1 MTGRGFYAII
11 TSIMD
16 GKTSGFSI
24 EGILLL
30 LGLEKRTGELVMESG
45 NNIGSMLFHEG
56 KILQAFS
63 PYTRALGDLLVDD
76 GVLTDT
82 ELIEVLKLQK
92 SEPDR
97 PVGSMLMRAGKVGFE
112 IVEMMVHEQIRQA
125 VSVFSKWNEIC
136 FSFIDKDIQ
145 PFDTIHLTVH
155 EFVNPETLE
164 SALDSLKRMITLKS
178 EQAPAQPSQQ

>member
-1 MTGRGFYAII
+1 
-11 TSIMD
+11 MD

-56 KILQAFS
+56 RILQAFS

-82 ELIEVLKLQK
+82 ELIDVLKLQK

-112 IVEMMVHEQIRQA
+112 IVEMMVHEQVRQA
-125 VSVFSKWNEIC
+125 VSVFSTWNEIC
-136 FSFIDKDIQ
+136 FSFVDKDIQ

-155 EFVNPETLE
+155 EFVNPETLK
-164 SALDSLKRMITLKS
+164 SALDSLSRMITVKS